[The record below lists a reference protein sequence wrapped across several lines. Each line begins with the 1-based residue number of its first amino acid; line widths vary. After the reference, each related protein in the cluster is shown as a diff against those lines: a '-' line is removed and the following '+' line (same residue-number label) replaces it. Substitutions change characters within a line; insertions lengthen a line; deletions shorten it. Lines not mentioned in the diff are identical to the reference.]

1 VSEALL
7 ERAAGAPISWGVC
20 EVPGWGLQ
28 LEPDRVLGDMRALGL
43 KATEAGPDGYLSRDA
58 DTLRAHLSA
67 HDLELVGG
75 FIGVV
80 LHDPD
85 RLAAS
90 LEQIRH
96 TARLFAEAGGQVINI
111 AAIVD
116 DDWSPRIELTDA
128 EWEHIAHALELA
140 GAIAA
145 DEGVRH
151 VLHPHW
157 RTLVERADDVRR
169 ILDISDVSICLDT
182 GHLSLGGYDPLE
194 LVRSSP
200 ERIGHAHL
208 KDVDEEVAQKLRDGS
223 LQLVQAVQ
231 QGLFQPLG
239 DGEVAVDSIVTEL
252 EQSGYSGW
260 YVLEQDIAV
269 TTTSPA
275 PADNVRRSIE
285 FLSRV
290 DGREVTGTRT
300 R

>member
-1 VSEALL
+1 MSHALL

-43 KATEAGPDGYLSRDA
+43 QATEAGPDGYLGNDA
-58 DTLRAHLSA
+58 GTLRAYLA
-67 HDLELVGG
+67 RHDLGLVGG

-85 RLAAS
+85 RLTES
-90 LEQIRH
+90 LERVH
-96 TARLFAEAGGQVINI
+96 RSAKLFADAGGEVIDV

-116 DDWSPRIELTDA
+116 DEWSPRIELTDA
-128 EWEHIAHALELA
+128 EWQHIAHALELA
-140 GAIAA
+140 AGAAA
-145 DEGVRH
+145 DEGVRC

-157 RTLVERADDVRR
+157 RTLVEQADDVRR

-182 GHLSLGGYDPLE
+182 GHLTLGGYDPLE

-200 ERIGHAHL
+200 ERVGHVHL
-208 KDVDEEVAQKLRDGS
+208 KDVDEAVAARLRDGS
-223 LQLVQAVQ
+223 VELVHAVQ

-252 EQSGYSGW
+252 ERAGYAGW
-260 YVLEQDIAV
+260 YVLEQDVAISA
-269 TTTSPA
+269 TSPP
-275 PADNVRRSIE
+275 PADNVRRSID

-290 DGREVTGTRT
+290 DGREVTGTRS